1 MKIQIFMRI
10 CLMTVLTGCS
20 TVKVKPTPPPQPEFH
35 TPWMSEDIYISEHQV
50 LVFPYSLTF

>member
-1 MKIQIFMRI
+1 MRI